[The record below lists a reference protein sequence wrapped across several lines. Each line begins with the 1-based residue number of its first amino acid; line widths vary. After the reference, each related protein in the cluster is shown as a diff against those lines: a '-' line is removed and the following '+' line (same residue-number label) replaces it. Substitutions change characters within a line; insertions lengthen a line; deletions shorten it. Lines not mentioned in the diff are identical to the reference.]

1 MYLSKKP
8 KRGYNAYIDTSIDD
22 LGMLMDIGLLVMEPG
37 ATYMIEETKKGK
49 TFGEWNDYGRLLDY

>member
-22 LGMLMDIGLLVMEPG
+22 LGMLMDIGLLVMEPSQKTDRG
-37 ATYMIEETKKGK
+37 RNAKARRRKGL
-49 TFGEWNDYGRLLDY
+49 E